1 MAWRTC
7 DRTTTG
13 VPLSR
18 LTLDWFFGFTFFVSL
33 KRYLLRLTGLHV
45 MTLNPVHVEIEPNMY
60 KTNSPNSK
68 LAEETILKDI

>member
-1 MAWRTC
+1 
-7 DRTTTG
+7 
-13 VPLSR
+13 
-18 LTLDWFFGFTFFVSL
+18 
-33 KRYLLRLTGLHV
+33 